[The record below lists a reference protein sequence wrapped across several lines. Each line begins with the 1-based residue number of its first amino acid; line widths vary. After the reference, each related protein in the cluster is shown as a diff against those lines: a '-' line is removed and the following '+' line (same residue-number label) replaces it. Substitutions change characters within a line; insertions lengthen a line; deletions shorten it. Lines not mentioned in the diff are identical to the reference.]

1 MDVDD
6 QDCIIDDWWFG
17 VTWLSD
23 LPHIWCHTGA
33 YSITVEIRRFSW
45 SCAIIITYW
54 THTKM
59 LTCSLPYH
67 ETSVNPLWIHLV
79 GPSFFDIWFPAWYLF
94 RETFPRYMD
103 LIYITEITCSMIDG
117 FMSSNFQPIVHLMP
131 YWGIFPFWVRFT
143 NLHGV
148 VWSPPLT
155 GFAPRRWRA
164 HYFYEDFS
172 VEPLGSH
179 PVKPALLGT

>member
-1 MDVDD
+1 MIWWHLVFCSTMHLMPYWGTFCFGWDLWIFMEVA
-6 QDCIIDDWWFG
+6 CLSPLLSYGRGWPGLHSWWFG
-17 VTWLSD
+17 VTWLLD

-54 THTKM
+54 SHTEM

-67 ETSVNPLWIHLV
+67 DTSVDPLWIHLV

-103 LIYITEITCSMIDG
+103 LIYITEITCSMIDSL
-117 FMSSNFQPIVHLMP
+117 MSSDFRFVIHLMP
-131 YWGIFPFWVRFT
+131 Y
-143 NLHGV
+143 
-148 VWSPPLT
+148 
-155 GFAPRRWRA
+155 
-164 HYFYEDFS
+164 
-172 VEPLGSH
+172 
-179 PVKPALLGT
+179 